1 MCYVCILTIN
11 TKGDNMADIKDIIS
25 NIEQIYGSNNS
36 LQLLKDFERV
46 LDELDVYVFDSW
58 IDGELVEGPKES
70 RYYVECTFMWPYEQL
85 PEPAGGKRLTEYGCR
100 VQVAESKIATVRKI
114 KTPDDIRPGTRKGK
128 IDHKQIW
135 MIKISMPKKLMSDIN
150 RGYTELDKNKIEDIV
165 NANIINSSIDPAEQQ
180 AQDMANAQPA
190 ELPAA

>member
-85 PEPAGGKRLTEYGCR
+85 PEPAGGKRLVEYGCR
-100 VQVAESKIATVRKI
+100 VQVAESKIASVRKI

-165 NANIINSSIDPAEQQ
+165 NANSINASIDPAEQQ

-190 ELPAA
+190 EQPAA